1 MATVTRN
8 QAEATFGGAEHAGGA
23 TYQAYQVL
31 HFAFAVAPIIAGI
44 DKFFDVLANWDL
56 YLSPTALNILQGHGH
71 QFMMAVGVVEII
83 AGLGV
88 AFKPRY
94 FAYIV
99 AIWLAAIIINL
110 LMCGAYYDIALRD
123 FGLFLG
129 AIALA
134 RLAVLYDPP
143 LGAARERPR
152 T

>member
-8 QAEATFGGAEHAGGA
+8 QADAAFRPGEVAGGA
-23 TYQAYQVL
+23 TYQAYQIL

-44 DKFFDVLANWDL
+44 DKFFDALANWDL
-56 YLSPTALNILQGHGH
+56 YLSPAALKILGDHGH

-88 AFKPRY
+88 IFKPRY

-99 AIWLAAIIINL
+99 ALWLAAIIINL
-110 LMCGAYYDIALRD
+110 LMCGAYFDIALRD

-134 RLAVLYDPP
+134 RLAAVYDP
-143 LGAARERPR
+143 AAAAERPR

>member
-8 QAEATFGGAEHAGGA
+8 QAEAALRTPELTRGA

-31 HFAFAVAPIIAGI
+31 HFAFAVAPLIAGI
-44 DKFFDVLANWDL
+44 DKFFDALANWER
-56 YLSPTALNILQGHGH
+56 YLSPTALNLLGEQAH

-99 AIWLAAIIINL
+99 ALWLAAIIINL
-110 LMCGAYYDIALRD
+110 LMCGAYFDIALRD

-129 AIALA
+129 AIALG
-134 RLAVLYDPP
+134 RLAAVYDPP
-143 LGAARERPR
+143 SGASAGQPR